1 MKNSMNLIFIR
12 TMLAV
17 AFLGASTAVFAG
29 PYTPK
34 TRPLGAS
41 VPKYT
46 APACFSNPSY
56 KKTIQRLKDAAK
68 GRPPA
73 GNFRPL
79 AKCLISAGKKKAR
92 PIIYATK
99 KVKKKTIRD
108 VKTGLKIGQKIFGNT
123 GPLHLFLVGNNK
135 DESGPKGYDPDPQ
148 SRQLATAYCRSLKA
162 YDLRDD
168 LSRCISD
175 WTKTFRKF
183 DCCGAAHNPAAEFN
197 GIRYQSFY
205 YAGANVYSRQG
216 ADLTK
221 VTLHEYIHTYQ
232 NNYTIWGN
240 DIAAENA
247 GRVEDY
253 SPGPVWLEEG
263 VAEYLALRIMY
274 QETNYPSFISKM
286 KENLV
291 SARWIKK
298 THGLTLKDVATRQGQ
313 ARVNK
318 ICDGCGG
325 RLYYDT
331 AAWAML
337 YLESLVGE
345 DKLIKQYY
353 PQIPYLGWKKAFKKA
368 FGMSINQFYTKVNRF
383 ISWPEARQLRL
394 LAAVKKSR

>member
-1 MKNSMNLIFIR
+1 MNLIFIR
-12 TMLAV
+12 IMLAV
-17 AFLGASTAVFAG
+17 AFLVASTAVFAG

-56 KKTIQRLKDAAK
+56 KKTIQRLKDAGK

-79 AKCLISAGKKKAR
+79 ATCLLSAGKKKAR

-108 VKTGLKIGQKIFGNT
+108 VKTGLKLGQKIFGNT

-135 DESGPKGYDPDPQ
+135 DEGYDPDPQ
-148 SRQLATAYCRSLKA
+148 SRQLATAYCRSSYA
-162 YDLRDD
+162 YTDHDRTV
-168 LSRCISD
+168 SECVAVM
-175 WTKTFRKF
+175 TATFRKYE
-183 DCCGAAHNPAAEFN
+183 CCGAAHEPASQFF
-197 GIRYQSFY
+197 GVRYQSFV
-205 YAGANVYSRQG
+205 YAGANVTSKRG

-221 VTLHEYIHTYQ
+221 GTLHEYIHTYQ
-232 NNYTIWGN
+232 NNYDIWGT
-240 DIAAENA
+240 
-247 GRVEDY
+247 DY
-253 SPGPVWLEEG
+253 SPGNAERVEAYSPGPIWLEEG

-383 ISWPEARQLRL
+383 MSWPEARQLRL

>member
-1 MKNSMNLIFIR
+1 MKIILSRAILTVTLLGSSI
-12 TMLAV
+12 AV
-17 AFLGASTAVFAG
+17 LAG

-41 VPKYT
+41 TPKYT
-46 APACFSNPSY
+46 APACFSNSSY
-56 KKTIQRLKDAAK
+56 KKTFQRLRDAQK

-135 DESGPKGYDPDPQ
+135 DESGPQGYDPDPQ
-148 SRQLATAYCRSLKA
+148 SRQLATAYCRSNYA
-162 YDLRDD
+162 YQEHGRPF
-168 LSRCISD
+168 SACVTEM
-175 WTKTFRKF
+175 TKTFKGY
-183 DCCGAAHNPAAEFN
+183 DCCGAAHNPAWEFS
-197 GIRYQSFY
+197 GIRYQSVV

-216 ADLTK
+216 ADLAK

-274 QETNYPSFISKM
+274 QERNYSKFISTM

-345 DKLIKQYY
+345 DKLIKKYY

-383 ISWPEARQLRL
+383 MNWSEARQLKL
-394 LAAVKKSR
+394 LAAVKKGR

>member
-1 MKNSMNLIFIR
+1 MIAALV
-12 TMLAV
+12 LV
-17 AFLGASTAVFAG
+17 LGTPLTALAG
-29 PYTPK
+29 PYTPV
-34 TRPLGAS
+34 TRSLSAPS
-41 VPKYT
+41 PKYST
-46 APACFSNPSY
+46 PACLSNSTI
-56 KKTIQRLKDAAK
+56 KKAIDRVDPNK

-73 GNFRPL
+73 GKFRPL
-79 AKCLISAGKKKAR
+79 ADCLIAVSKKKSR

-108 VKTGLKIGQKIFGNT
+108 VKTGLKIGQKILGNT

-135 DESGPKGYDPDPQ
+135 DQDGPKGYDPDPQ
-148 SRQLATAYCRSLKA
+148 SRQLAIAYCRSIWA
-162 YDLRDD
+162 YDVGYDGNG
-168 LSRCISD
+168 SISKCISE
-175 WTKTFRKF
+175 WTARFKKM
-183 DCCGAAHNPAAEFN
+183 DCCGAAHNPAMPLAKV
-197 GIRYQSFY
+197 RYQSVY

-216 ADLTK
+216 VDLAK

-253 SPGPVWLEEG
+253 SPGPAWLEEG

-274 QETNYPSFISKM
+274 QETNYPSFVSKM
-286 KENLV
+286 KENLE

-298 THGLTLKDVATRQGQ
+298 THGLTLKDVETRKGQ
-313 ARVNK
+313 ERVNK

-345 DKLIKQYY
+345 DKLIKKYY
-353 PQIPYLGWKKAFKKA
+353 PQIPYLGWKRAFKKA
-368 FGMSINQFYTKVNRF
+368 FGMSMNKFYAKFNRF
-383 ISWPEARQLRL
+383 MNWSEARQLKL
-394 LAAVKKSR
+394 LAAVKKSH

>member
-1 MKNSMNLIFIR
+1 M
-12 TMLAV
+12 
-17 AFLGASTAVFAG
+17 
-29 PYTPK
+29 
-34 TRPLGAS
+34 TRSLSAPS
-41 VPKYT
+41 PKYT
-46 APACFSNPSY
+46 APACRSNSAY
-56 KKTIQRLKDAAK
+56 KKTIERLRDARK
-68 GRPPA
+68 GRPPV
-73 GNFRPL
+73 GKFRPL
-79 AKCLISAGKKKAR
+79 AKCLISTGKKKAR

-108 VKTGLKIGQKIFGNT
+108 VKTGLKIGQKIPDNT

-135 DESGPKGYDPDPQ
+135 DESGPKGCDPDPQ
-148 SRQLATAYCRSLKA
+148 SRQLATAYCRSIWA
-162 YDLRDD
+162 YDIVYDGNR
-168 LSRCISD
+168 SFSKYISD
-175 WTKTFRKF
+175 WTATFRKV
-183 DCCGAAHNPAAEFN
+183 DCCGAAHTPAHAHKEFAEV
-197 GIRYQSFY
+197 RYQSVY
-205 YAGANVYSRQG
+205 YAGANVQSREG
-216 ADLTK
+216 RLAK
-221 VTLHEYIHTYQ
+221 ITLHEYIHTYQ
-232 NNYTIWGN
+232 SNCTIWGN

-247 GRVEDY
+247 GRVENY
-253 SPGPVWLEEG
+253 SPGPAWLEEG

-274 QETNYPSFISKM
+274 QERNYSKFISTM

-298 THGLTLKDVATRQGQ
+298 THGLTLKDVETRKGQ
-313 ARVNK
+313 ERVNK

-383 ISWPEARQLRL
+383 MNWSEARQLKL
-394 LAAVKKSR
+394 LSAVKKSR